1 MEARSSLLRKY
12 KMPAICLF
20 PLSTQTIPTSLQR
33 EQRTDNEQR
42 KKIVQSDP
50 TTSPSA
56 ITSTR
61 QWGDS
66 WPKHCN
72 GTIPAALATMELSIE
87 HHLKED
93 RTSVFEDNLWII
105 DAKLREVEA
114 EYAARNVALKGLQ
127 REWAGENI
135 DIFVRNIETD
145 IGNLLTK
152 KAVLFVDATN

>member
-1 MEARSSLLRKY
+1 
-12 KMPAICLF
+12 
-20 PLSTQTIPTSLQR
+20 
-33 EQRTDNEQR
+33 
-42 KKIVQSDP
+42 
-50 TTSPSA
+50 
-56 ITSTR
+56 
-61 QWGDS
+61 
-66 WPKHCN
+66 
-72 GTIPAALATMELSIE
+72 MELSIE